1 MHAYI
6 LLQIEP
12 IIVLITIINIFVL
25 AIGLLCILTISTKPL
40 KTKQRG
46 VSESLFVLTKHN
58 GVRFEF
64 IFTYL
69 VPGSPRMFQSTMAV
83 HK

>member
-1 MHAYI
+1 M
-6 LLQIEP
+6 L
-12 IIVLITIINIFVL
+12 VCL
-25 AIGLLCILTISTKPL
+25 AIGLNCVINITTKPH
-40 KTKQRG
+40 KTKLRG
-46 VSESLFVLTKHN
+46 VSEALFILSKHN

-69 VPGSPRMFQSTMAV
+69 VPGSPRMFQSIMAV